1 MNSEFGISVSRFA
14 GLIQLNRCRDSGTII
29 QNLKLNFLHDLFFNI
44 FFPINLIKLHKCD
57 GGKPENIHNYAGGC
71 TNLTKTALHVED
83 FVV

>member
-1 MNSEFGISVSRFA
+1 M
-14 GLIQLNRCRDSGTII
+14 
-29 QNLKLNFLHDLFFNI
+29 FFNI